1 MRVKPPES
9 AGDPQTEERLTGKQ
23 KRDARQT
30 SLIEATDNPS
40 GDKRSPKAVSIPA
53 KKFLELWK
61 AWISTEPIKSMN
73 EFVLLIEVET
83 KLWYAKHAPD
93 DSQVLAG
100 NIPCPKLESVRQRM
114 YLYNSEMEKAK
125 YQPWAI
131 PINPPLRKGKSA
143 KEERLDLFAEMCV
156 ESDKVRIARQV
167 EQITTY
173 TQTGEVGSD
182 LNQGSD

>member
-9 AGDPQTEERLTGKQ
+9 AGDNKTEERFAGKHNM
-23 KRDARQT
+23 DDRQT
-30 SLIEATDNPS
+30 SLIEATDNTS

-61 AWISTEPIKSMN
+61 AWVSTDPVKSMD

-83 KLWYAKHAPD
+83 KLWYAKHAPN
-93 DSQVLAG
+93 DSQVIAG
-100 NIPCPKLESVRQRM
+100 NIPCPKLESIRQRM
-114 YLYNSEMEKAK
+114 YLYNSEMEDAG
-125 YQPWAI
+125 YQPWAV
-131 PINPPLRKGKSA
+131 PVNPPLRKRKSA

-156 ESDKVRIARQV
+156 EGDKVRNARQV
-167 EQITTY
+167 DQLSTY